1 MEQEKKKNNKKIIV
15 ICGIVLLVIVL
26 LAVFF
31 TRFNNMSVT
40 KNDTNMVNN
49 KESKEEYTTLLKD
62 VVKIGD
68 YVVYESIEEDFTMT
82 KNETGDST
90 DLKFNTNEYKDN
102 WRAMYNDDE
111 NGLQI
116 ISTTG
121 VTHRLTLE
129 GKFGYNNAVDTL
141 NSFCNHYANNKD
153 YAISGR
159 CLGSNPTSSKDSAGT
174 QEHFSAGALKVADE
188 NYRKDL
194 EVINNNSLHS
204 GGERTLLAS
213 RYIDQKSGL
222 NNYYLRY
229 ITSSG
234 DLENNSRILYSTA
247 TTPEIEAGVKNYY
260 SMNTNKGYMVS
271 GESVRAIITLKQ
283 DVKVKGGDGTK
294 DNPYL
299 LAK

>member
-1 MEQEKKKNNKKIIV
+1 MKNNKKIIV
-15 ICGIVLLVIVL
+15 ICGIVVFTIVVV
-26 LAVFF
+26 AMIF
-31 TRFNNMSVT
+31 TRFNNKNIR
-40 KNDTNMVNN
+40 KNDTNVGNN
-49 KESKEEYTTLLKD
+49 KELKEEYTTLLKD
-62 VVKIGD
+62 VIKIGD
-68 YVVYESIEEDFTMT
+68 YIQYEPIEEYFTIT
-82 KNETGDST
+82 KDETGDST
-90 DLKFNTNEYKDN
+90 DSKFNTSEYKGT

-116 ISTTG
+116 ISATG
-121 VTHRLTLE
+121 VTSRLTLQ

-153 YAISGR
+153 FAISGR
-159 CLGSNPTSSKDSAGT
+159 CLGSDPISSKDNSET

-188 NYRKDL
+188 NYKKDWD
-194 EVINNNSLHS
+194 VINNNSLHS

-213 RYIDQKSGL
+213 RYTDQKSGL

-247 TTPEIEAGVKNYY
+247 TTPEIEAGIKKYY
-260 SMNTNKGYMVS
+260 SMSTNNGYIVS
-271 GESVRAIITLKQ
+271 GEFVRAIITLQQ